1 MRECLLTPVHCTIH
15 KIFKPFLPCS
25 LIETEKWAVTVLKI
39 QTFLQL
45 FKILILY
52 KIFPPLCPLW
62 QPAACCLSYKWTL
75 IKSTAIFSGQH
86 QPTAPVQKLPAS
98 ILILT
103 IMICHLRIC
112 FETRSWPI
120 SCDQHTKSTGA
131 SILIILSRDTL
142 IIRSAALGQEWR
154 QADGAFEIQKCQR
167 FLCHNLPRLGH
178 CGQALVAH
186 CNVVRFPNPL
196 ASGHSW
202 QLGNLT
208 NCNAAF
214 SPTENKIFLLLGG
227 EIGRQLSYWWFCRKV
242 TRYGLCAM

>member
-1 MRECLLTPVHCTIH
+1 MIIFLVVNWCRCLGLPRWEEPLIGLLGQLGKVFWHLYIVQSI
-15 KIFKPFLPCS
+15 KSLDSKSSIPCS

-178 CGQALVAH
+178 CCTL
-186 CNVVRFPNPL
+186 
-196 ASGHSW
+196 
-202 QLGNLT
+202 
-208 NCNAAF
+208 
-214 SPTENKIFLLLGG
+214 
-227 EIGRQLSYWWFCRKV
+227 
-242 TRYGLCAM
+242 

>member
-1 MRECLLTPVHCTIH
+1 MMNTRAPDGAKNPNFFNMRLIRTP
-15 KIFKPFLPCS
+15 S
-25 LIETEKWAVTVLKI
+25 L
-39 QTFLQL
+39 
-45 FKILILY
+45 
-52 KIFPPLCPLW
+52 PLCPLW
-62 QPAACCLSYKWTL
+62 QPAACCFSYKWTL

-142 IIRSAALGQEWR
+142 IIRSDAFEQEWR

-186 CNVVRFPNPL
+186 CNVVRFPYVAVS
-196 ASGHSW
+196 ASVIIWVPKS
-202 QLGNLT
+202 
-208 NCNAAF
+208 
-214 SPTENKIFLLLGG
+214 G
-227 EIGRQLSYWWFCRKV
+227 ESKSGQMVSEKV
-242 TRYGLCAM
+242 IWS